1 MRSAYGFLW
10 HERRFGV
17 FVVVSLLPR
26 LGFFMVPLGL
36 LLYVRAQTGSVAYA
50 GFALGAFGL
59 ASATLPLRGRLVDRY
74 GRVVVA
80 TLGIANAG
88 ALLLVLVVGHSRW
101 ALIAACALVG
111 ALIPPLGA
119 YTRAALAGAL
129 RDDFA
134 RMSSAFAV
142 DSALSECALVLGPLL
157 VAAAV
162 ALGGTRVAIVV
173 AALMIELGTI
183 ALSLTRVAR
192 ETATGPATPGGAE
205 ADGGRHVQ
213 GRATIRVVL
222 AATLCVTIALGV
234 LDVAVPI
241 FATRHGSVADAGLLL
256 GLLAAGTAFGSL
268 WYGSRA
274 HEGEL
279 ERRLTNYTAPLV
291 ACLGV
296 MTIVT
301 SPLILGALLV
311 LTGMAIGPLFVVL
324 FALIQRAARERE
336 LTRAFAWEVTIT
348 NTGAALG
355 SAGAGV
361 VISAAS
367 VHAALGA
374 ATASAAV
381 GLMIGLGLTLSVL
394 QEPAH
399 DPAQS

>member
-10 HERRFGV
+10 HERRFGA

-36 LLYVRAQTGSVAYA
+36 LLYVRAQTGSVVDA

-80 TLGIANAG
+80 TLGIATAG
-88 ALLLVLVVGHSRW
+88 ALLLVLVVGHSRL
-101 ALIAACALVG
+101 ALIGACAVVG
-111 ALIPPLGA
+111 VLMPPLGA
-119 YTRAALAGAL
+119 YTRAVLAATL
-129 RDDFA
+129 HDDFA
-134 RMSSAFAV
+134 QMSSAFAV
-142 DSALSECALVLGPLL
+142 DSALSEGALVLGPLL

-162 ALGGTRVAIVV
+162 AAGGARIAIVT
-173 AALMIELGTI
+173 AALLIELGTI

-192 ETATGPATPGGAE
+192 ESSTGRPTTE
-205 ADGGRHVQ
+205 AAAAAGDRPPH

-234 LDVAVPI
+234 VDVAVPI
-241 FATRHGSVADAGLLL
+241 FAARHGSVADAGLLL
-256 GLLAAGTAFGSL
+256 GLLAAGTALGSL

-274 HEGEL
+274 HESDL
-279 ERRLTNYTAPLV
+279 ERRLTSYTAPLV

-296 MTIVT
+296 MTLVT
-301 SPLILGALLV
+301 SPLVLGVLLV

-324 FALIQRAARERE
+324 FALIQRAAGERD
-336 LTRAFAWEVTIT
+336 LTRAFAWEVTVT

-361 VISAAS
+361 MISAAG
-367 VHAALGA
+367 VHTALGA
-374 ATASAAV
+374 AAGSAAV
-381 GLMIGLGLTLSVL
+381 GLVIGLALTLSVS

-399 DPAQS
+399 DPAQG